1 MMNWT
6 DLTRDWSVAYE
17 RAKRRFPNLRDQD
30 MMRVLKDRKRFEAY
44 LAERHQ
50 LTINEAHEEV
60 EDFLY
65 TEGLNREF
73 SSAALSK

>member
-1 MMNWT
+1 MLNWT
-6 DLTRDWSVAYE
+6 DLTQDWDAMYA

-30 MMRVLKDRKRFEAY
+30 KPRLSKDRKGFEAY

-50 LTINEAHEEV
+50 LTVNEAHEEL
-60 EDFLY
+60 EDFLF

-73 SSAALSK
+73 SSTLRK

>member
-6 DLTRDWSVAYE
+6 DLTQDWNAAYA

-30 MMRVLKDRKRFEAY
+30 MMRVSKDRKGFEAY

-50 LTINEAHEEV
+50 LTMNEAHEEV
-60 EDFLY
+60 EDFLF

-73 SSAALSK
+73 CRASLSK

>member
-6 DLTRDWSVAYE
+6 DLKQDWSAAYA

-30 MMRVLKDRKRFEAY
+30 MMRVSKDRKGFEAY

-50 LTINEAHEEV
+50 LTMNEAHEEV
-60 EDFLY
+60 EDFLF

-73 SSAALSK
+73 THASLSK

>member
-6 DLTRDWSVAYE
+6 DLTNDWNAACE
-17 RAKRRFPNLRDQD
+17 RAKRRFPNLRDKD
-30 MMRVLKDRKRFEAY
+30 MMRVLKDRKGFEAY

-60 EDFLY
+60 EDFLF

-73 SSAALSK
+73 SRIALGK